1 MKKLKN
7 LYAENYKMLKEAEDP
22 KKWKD
27 ILSWIGRINILKIS
41 ILRKANLNSN
51 SVQPLSKSPKSTL
64 SFLLLIC
71 LLSVK
76 FKDPQ
81 TLNLNEKR
89 ESFSFQYY

>member
-1 MKKLKN
+1 MKRIRYLGVNLMKKLKN

-51 SVQPLSKSPKSTL
+51 SVQPLSKSQCY
-64 SFLLLIC
+64 F
-71 LLSVK
+71 
-76 FKDPQ
+76 
-81 TLNLNEKR
+81 
-89 ESFSFQYY
+89 